1 MPPIPQSDPEFGA
14 LLHSRRWSMRGSM
27 LLAFCILGLIG
38 IAAFWTFGRLPLLD
52 VVIIQAALVGA
63 VVGTAWKIAR
73 DIRTVA
79 FYENGA
85 VQFRPR
91 RPATRLSYAH
101 VQSVRYRLVRRYIRG
116 MHLGTQAILTLTPTQ
131 RFGADLIRLSFAH
144 GEHSEAGG
152 LLLARPGAGPDPM
165 DRVMQIVSM
174 KVAERLGREIAAGR
188 LVPWTNRATIAPQG
202 LVVHRR
208 FGAPL
213 SIPWAQIARVGM
225 GPDGFQIC
233 RAGERVPTVIL
244 SPGAENFHAGLFLFR
259 DLREHHAQA
268 GEHAAAA

>member
-1 MPPIPQSDPEFGA
+1 
-14 LLHSRRWSMRGSM
+14 MRGSI
-27 LLAFCILGLIG
+27 LLVFGILGLIT

-52 VVIIQAALVGA
+52 VVIIQAALIGA
-63 VVGTAWKIAR
+63 VVVTTWKAAR

-79 FYENGA
+79 FYDDGA
-85 VQFRPR
+85 IQFRPR

-101 VQSVRYRLVRRYIRG
+101 VQSVRYRLVRRYIRRL
-116 MHLGTQAILTLTPTQ
+116 HIGTEAILTLTPTQ
-131 RFGADLIRLSFAH
+131 RFGTDLVRLKFAH
-144 GEHSEAGG
+144 GEQAEAGG

-165 DRVMQIVSM
+165 DRVMQVVSM

-188 LVPWTNRATIAPQG
+188 PVPWTNRATIAPQG

-208 FGAPL
+208 FTAPL

-259 DLREHHAQA
+259 DLREHHAES
-268 GEHAAAA
+268 GERAAAA